1 MKIDYPRAG
10 RVGVRRWLPSWRQG
24 LSLVAVGFVGL
35 VAIFILAVAL
45 TKVPAPNDL
54 ASAQTTIV
62 YWSDGKTE
70 LGRIG
75 AANRINVALSDVPLN
90 AQRAVLAAED
100 RDFYDHGGISPAGIG
115 RSLVNNITGGSLQG
129 GSTITQQYARNAYLT
144 QERTFSR
151 KINEVLL
158 SFKLETTVSKDEIL
172 GDYLNTI
179 YFGRGA
185 YGIETASQQ
194 YFRTNSKNLT
204 LAQGAAIAAIIR
216 SPASYAPDRHPEK
229 LKGRWLYVLDGMV
242 QKGWITPAQKAAA
255 VFPKFAPQLAV
266 NRYGGTT
273 GYLLDSVRQQL
284 LAEGFTEDQLNLGGL
299 RVISTFDRAA
309 QAAVV
314 AAVKDK
320 SPKSEAA
327 GVRIGVVSIRPG
339 TGEVIAMYGGANYLV
354 DPLNNATQALG
365 QAGSTFKPFALAAA
379 TEQGISLNSTWNGDN
394 KTEVDGY
401 KVTNY
406 GDKSWG
412 TISLLKAT
420 EQSVNAV
427 YVGVS
432 QQVGYDQVVDSA
444 VRAGIPDTTPALGPY
459 RSVALGVASP
469 HVIDVAAAYST
480 FAARGQQVAPTVI
493 LEVRGD
499 NGGLLYQH
507 TANVKQAFDSNTADT
522 VNYALQK
529 VVTNGTGRVAQDLG
543 RPAAAKTGTTNDNKS
558 AWFVGY
564 TPQLV
569 TAVMMVKDGPNNQ
582 PVSLSGTGGLSTVTG
597 GSFPARIWT
606 AYMKAALEGQP
617 VQQFDR
623 PADIPSASPS
633 ASVTVTPSAT
643 ASPTPTVSNTPTA
656 SPTPSGSPTPNSTV
670 TSTPT
675 PTGSTTPIPTP
686 SGSP

>member
-229 LKGRWLYVLDGMV
+229 LKGRWLYVLDGMA

-656 SPTPSGSPTPNSTV
+656 SPTPSGSPTPTSTG

>member
-100 RDFYDHGGISPAGIG
+100 RDFYDHGGISPVGIG

-529 VVTNGTGRVAQDLG
+529 VVTNGTGRVAAGLG

-656 SPTPSGSPTPNSTV
+656 SPTPSGSPTPNSTG

>member
-24 LSLVAVGFVGL
+24 LSLVAVGFAGL

-90 AQRAVLAAED
+90 VQRAVLAAED

-194 YFRTNSKNLT
+194 YFRTSSKNLT

-314 AAVKDK
+314 ASVTDK
-320 SPKSEAA
+320 SPKSKSA

-339 TGEVIAMYGGANYLV
+339 TGEVVAMYGGANYLV

-379 TEQGISLNSTWNGDN
+379 TEQGISLNSTWNGNN
-394 KTEVDGY
+394 KTVVDGY

-623 PADIPSASPS
+623 PADIPSTSPS

-656 SPTPSGSPTPNSTV
+656 SPTPSGSPTPNSTG

>member
-90 AQRAVLAAED
+90 VQRAVLAAED
-100 RDFYDHGGISPAGIG
+100 REFYDHGGISPAGIG

-656 SPTPSGSPTPNSTV
+656 SPTPSGSPTPNSTG

>member
-10 RVGVRRWLPSWRQG
+10 RVGIRRWLPSWRQG
-24 LSLVAVGFVGL
+24 LSIIALSFVGL
-35 VAIFILAVAL
+35 VALFVLAVAL
-45 TKVPAPNDL
+45 TKVPEPNDL
-54 ASAQTTIV
+54 ARAQTTIV

-75 AANRINVALSDVPLN
+75 DANRINVPLSDVPLD

-115 RSLVNNITGGSLQG
+115 RSLVNNVTGGSLQG

-144 QERTFSR
+144 QERTFAR
-151 KINEVLL
+151 KIKEVLL

-172 GDYLNTI
+172 GNYLNTI

-194 YFRTNSKNLT
+194 YFRTDAKNLT
-204 LAQGAAIAAIIR
+204 LAQAAAIAAIIR
-216 SPASYAPDRHPEK
+216 SPAGYAPDRHLDK

-255 VFPKFAPQLAV
+255 VFPKFARQLAV
-266 NRYGGTT
+266 NRYGGSN
-273 GYLLDSVRQQL
+273 GYLLDAVRQQL
-284 LAEGFTEDQLNLGGL
+284 LAEGFSEDQLNLGGL
-299 RVISTFDRAA
+299 RVISTFDRTA
-309 QAAVV
+309 QNAVV
-314 AAVKDK
+314 KAVDEKG
-320 SPKSEAA
+320 PKSDTK
-327 GVRIGVVSIRPG
+327 GLRIGVISMRPG
-339 TGEVIAMYGGANYLV
+339 TGEVAAMYGGANYLV

-379 TEQGISLNSTWNGDN
+379 TEQGIGLKSTWNGNN
-394 KTEVDGY
+394 KIEVDGY

-420 EQSVNAV
+420 EQSVNSV

-432 QQVGYDQVVDSA
+432 KEVGYDQVVDSA
-444 VRAGIPDTTPALGPY
+444 IRAGIPENTPALGPY

-469 HVIDVAAAYST
+469 HVIDVATAYAT
-480 FAARGQQVAPTVI
+480 FAARGQQVSPTVI
-493 LEVRGD
+493 IEVRGD
-499 NGGLLYQH
+499 NGGLLYSH
-507 TANVKQAFDSNTADT
+507 TPDVRQTFDSNTADT

-529 VVTNGTGRVAQDLG
+529 VVTNGTGRVAQGIG
-543 RPAAAKTGTTNDNKS
+543 RPAAGKTGTTNDNRS

-569 TAVMMVKDGPNNQ
+569 TAVMMVKDGPNGE
-582 PVSLSGTGGLSTVTG
+582 PISLSGTGGLSTVTG

-617 VQQFDR
+617 VQQFER
-623 PADIPSASPS
+623 PSDIPA
-633 ASVTVTPSAT
+633 TP
-643 ASPTPTVSNTPTA
+643 A
-656 SPTPSGSPTPNSTV
+656 SPTPSASPPVTSTAAPTPSATPS
-670 TSTPT
+670 STPT
-675 PTGSTTPIPTP
+675 PSASATPTP
-686 SGSP
+686 SQTPTPTAPPTGTPPPTATATP

>member
-507 TANVKQAFDSNTADT
+507 TANVKQTFDSNTADT

-656 SPTPSGSPTPNSTV
+656 SPTPSGSPTPNSTG